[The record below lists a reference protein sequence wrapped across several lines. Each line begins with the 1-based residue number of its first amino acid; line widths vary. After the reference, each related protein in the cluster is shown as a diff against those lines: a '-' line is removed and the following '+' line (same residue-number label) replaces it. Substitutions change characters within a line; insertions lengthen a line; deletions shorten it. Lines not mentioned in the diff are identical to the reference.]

1 MEEESFCLQ
10 TKIDNT
16 RTEAEFDCAEIF
28 IKLLKE
34 DQRNMRIQTVNSKSH
49 KLCHY
54 QDQMSKATEILSNL
68 SKLIE

>member
-16 RTEAEFDCAEIF
+16 TTGTEFDCAEIF

-34 DQRNMRIQTVNSKSH
+34 DQRNMRIQTANSKSQTVW
-49 KLCHY
+49 LPRSNE
-54 QDQMSKATEILSNL
+54 QGNRDTVQSK
-68 SKLIE
+68 

>member
-16 RTEAEFDCAEIF
+16 TTGTEFDCAEIF

-34 DQRNMRIQTVNSKSH
+34 DQRNMRIQTVNLKSQIVWLPRSNEQGNRDTVQSK
-49 KLCHY
+49 
-54 QDQMSKATEILSNL
+54 
-68 SKLIE
+68 